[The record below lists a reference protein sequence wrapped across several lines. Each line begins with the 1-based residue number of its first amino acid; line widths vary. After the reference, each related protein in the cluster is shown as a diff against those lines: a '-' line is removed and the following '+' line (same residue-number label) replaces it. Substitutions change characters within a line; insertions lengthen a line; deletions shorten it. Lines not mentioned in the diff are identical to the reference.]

1 MPPSGKHGYCDSN
14 SRVPQVKQKIPAID
28 EVDIAVVGV
37 SPARRPSLRYFEI
50 VAAVGEVRS
59 ASDYLDVTDGKVVFP
74 SKVRAKMFVVNSTGM
89 LVALCIIVPLFL
101 SNFFVVSM
109 LVLGKGGD
117 QSPEKQPSADG
128 SNRYESFHVRPR
140 FIWSQNA
147 GAPSAF
153 VTTSG

>member
-1 MPPSGKHGYCDSN
+1 
-14 SRVPQVKQKIPAID
+14 VPQVKQKVSAVD

-37 SPARRPSLRYFEI
+37 SPARRPRLRYFEI

-59 ASDYLDVTDGKVVFP
+59 AFHHFDVTNREMVIP
-74 SKVRAKMFVVNSTGM
+74 AEMCAKMFVVDSTRM
-89 LVALCIIVPLFL
+89 FVALYVIVPLFL
-101 SNFFVVSM
+101 SNFFVIAV
-109 LVLGKGGD
+109 LVLGNDRGH
-117 QSPEKQPSADG
+117 SCEKQSSADG
-128 SNRYESFHVRPR
+128 SNRYESFHVGPR